1 MLEFFLTLCLT
12 FVTIFASL
20 FFLSKRLLL
29 NCFFIMTLLSVFA
42 LILNLFEQQM
52 LLFLGYKDIYHRT
65 CELLDTILWLMF
77 VGLMIAGS
85 RGEYRDKQHL
95 EIENQVDSTPENSF
109 ANLVDRLNWDF
120 EDEYIEYMDWPG
132 YTDDYF
138 KSDLKKERDKT
149 NYEERY
155 Y

>member
-1 MLEFFLTLCLT
+1 MLEFFLTLSLT

-52 LLFLGYKDIYHRT
+52 LLFIGYKEIYCRI

-149 NYEERY
+149 SYKERY

>member
-1 MLEFFLTLCLT
+1 
-12 FVTIFASL
+12 
-20 FFLSKRLLL
+20 
-29 NCFFIMTLLSVFA
+29 MTLLSVFA

-52 LLFLGYKDIYHRT
+52 LLFIGYKEIYCRI

-120 EDEYIEYMDWPG
+120 EDEYNRIYG
-132 YTDDYF
+132 LARLY
-138 KSDLKKERDKT
+138 R
-149 NYEERY
+149 
-155 Y
+155 

>member
-52 LLFLGYKDIYHRT
+52 LLFIGYKEIYCRI

-132 YTDDYF
+132 YKDDYF
-138 KSDLKKERDKT
+138 KSDLKKKRDKT
-149 NYEERY
+149 SYKERY

>member
-52 LLFLGYKDIYHRT
+52 LLFIGYKEIYCRI

-77 VGLMIAGS
+77 VGLMTAGS

-149 NYEERY
+149 SYKERY